1 MRIINDMHG
10 LENQKWLSDF
20 RNQLLLE
27 LYVAYLEAR
36 RGGKR
41 GTFDEHKFEVY
52 EFENLVSLRDSL
64 IDRTYRPSRGTAHII
79 YNPVIREIFAASFR
93 DRIIHHWMYDIVYDW
108 WDRRFI
114 PNSYSCREGRGTWYG
129 ITDFARQLQAAS
141 DNYKYKTWVVKL
153 DIQGYFMS
161 LPRKKLYERAIWG
174 LNRQFKGDYGDKYKL
189 MKFLWAQT
197 IFDDP
202 CRGVKRKGWP
212 DDWKNL
218 PDSKSLFK
226 QVPDVGIVI
235 GNLTSQLLSNIYLDQ
250 LDRFVKFQLKWKY
263 YGRYVDDFYGIFREE
278 ELPKVVRDVDAIER
292 YLKSLGLTLH
302 PHKRSIQLA
311 ENGTPFLGAVI
322 YPGRIYPGRRLLKNS
337 SEAFLETEWGIRDI
351 ESVVSYLGHMK
362 GMSARKILRE
372 LFEGIG
378 WKYNS

>member
-114 PNSYSCREGRGTWYG
+114 PN
-129 ITDFARQLQAAS
+129 
-141 DNYKYKTWVVKL
+141 
-153 DIQGYFMS
+153 
-161 LPRKKLYERAIWG
+161 
-174 LNRQFKGDYGDKYKL
+174 
-189 MKFLWAQT
+189 
-197 IFDDP
+197 
-202 CRGVKRKGWP
+202 
-212 DDWKNL
+212 
-218 PDSKSLFK
+218 
-226 QVPDVGIVI
+226 
-235 GNLTSQLLSNIYLDQ
+235 
-250 LDRFVKFQLKWKY
+250 
-263 YGRYVDDFYGIFREE
+263 
-278 ELPKVVRDVDAIER
+278 
-292 YLKSLGLTLH
+292 
-302 PHKRSIQLA
+302 
-311 ENGTPFLGAVI
+311 
-322 YPGRIYPGRRLLKNS
+322 
-337 SEAFLETEWGIRDI
+337 
-351 ESVVSYLGHMK
+351 
-362 GMSARKILRE
+362 
-372 LFEGIG
+372 
-378 WKYNS
+378 